1 MPEDA
6 HPDDAAGTHTPEPQG
21 RDAAVRLARKWFLNS
36 QRIEMRA
43 LADELGVSRMTIN
56 RWVGSRDQLIGTIN
70 WALAKNALDRARDMS
85 TGSGVEVV
93 AGTLEGFIA
102 TVLAAPFHRAFLR
115 QEGEIALRILTT
127 RSSDVQRN
135 FIAYVAEL
143 LRNELPKSA
152 EQRMPIDDLAYLL
165 VRIAESFCY
174 VDLICGGEP
183 DASKVGVAVRA
194 LLT

>member
-1 MPEDA
+1 MPEA
-6 HPDDAAGTHTPEPQG
+6 ALPDDAAGTRTPEPQG
-21 RDAAVRLARKWFLNS
+21 RDAAVRLARTWFINGR
-36 QRIEMRA
+36 RIEMRA

-56 RWVGSRDQLIGTIN
+56 RWVGSRDQLIGRIT
-70 WALAKNALDRARDMS
+70 WALAENALDRAREMA

-102 TVLAAPFHRAFLR
+102 TVLDAPFQRAFLR

-127 RSSDVQRN
+127 RSSHLQRN

-143 LRNELPKSA
+143 LRDELPESA
-152 EQRMPIDDLAYLL
+152 ERMPIEDLAYLL

-183 DASKVGVAVRA
+183 DASKVGVAVRV
-194 LLT
+194 LLS

>member
-1 MPEDA
+1 MSKA
-6 HPDDAAGTHTPEPQG
+6 ALPDDAAGTRTPEPQG
-21 RDAAVRLARKWFLNS
+21 RDAAVRLARKWFINS

-56 RWVGSRDQLIGTIN
+56 RWVGSRDQLIGTIT
-70 WALAKNALDRARDMS
+70 WALAENALDRARDMS

-102 TVLAAPFHRAFLR
+102 TVLDAPFQRAFLR

-143 LRNELPKSA
+143 LRDELPESA
-152 EQRMPIDDLAYLL
+152 ERMPIEDLAYLL

-174 VDLICGGEP
+174 VDMICGGEP
-183 DASKVGVAVRA
+183 DARKVGVAVRV

>member
-1 MPEDA
+1 MPEA
-6 HPDDAAGTHTPEPQG
+6 ALPDDAAGTRTPEPQG
-21 RDAAVRLARKWFLNS
+21 RDAAVRLARTWFIDS
-36 QRIEMRA
+36 RRIEMRA

-56 RWVGSRDQLIGTIN
+56 RWVGSRDQLIGTIT
-70 WALAKNALDRARDMS
+70 WGLAENALDRARERA

-102 TVLAAPFHRAFLR
+102 TVLDAPFQRAFLR

-127 RSSDVQRN
+127 RSSHLQRN

-143 LRNELPKSA
+143 LRDELPESA
-152 EQRMPIDDLAYLL
+152 ERMPIDDLAYLL

-183 DASKVGVAVRA
+183 DASKVGVAVR
-194 LLT
+194 LLLS